1 MKTNLMLHKTRK
13 DYDDKEPY
21 RHSNAM
27 SYI

>member
-1 MKTNLMLHKTRK
+1 LMLHKTRK